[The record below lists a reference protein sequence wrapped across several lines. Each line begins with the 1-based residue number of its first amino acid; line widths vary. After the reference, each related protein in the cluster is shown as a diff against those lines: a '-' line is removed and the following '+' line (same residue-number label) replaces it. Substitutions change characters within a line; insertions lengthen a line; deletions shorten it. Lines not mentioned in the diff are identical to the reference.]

1 LGENAGKDVHADAV
15 GINGHTLYELVNQAS
30 PKTGLLEI
38 KASVPGL
45 EAYAFTFGD

>member
-1 LGENAGKDVHADAV
+1 VV
-15 GINGHTLYELVNQAS
+15 INGHNLYELINQAS

-38 KASVPGL
+38 KALAPGF